1 MPTLKSFEELECWK
15 ASREFVNLIFKLTE
29 NGRFGRERDS
39 RSQIRRASL
48 SIMNN
53 IAEGFGRISD
63 KEFLRFLDFS
73 QSSGREV
80 KSMLYIFNDLQ
91 YLNENQSKELNEHL
105 ERTLALTMGLIR
117 YLRKK
122 NS

>member
-1 MPTLKSFEELECWK
+1 MPTLKNFEELECWK

-29 NGRFGRERDS
+29 KGKFGRDRDS

-63 KEFLRFLDFS
+63 KEFLRFLDIS

-80 KSMLYIFNDLQ
+80 KSMLYIFNDLEYLEEEQ
-91 YLNENQSKELNEHL
+91 FNKLNEYL

-117 YLRKK
+117 YLRNKT
-122 NS
+122 S